1 MNTLNRIRNL
11 IISSYEARLKDKKNL
26 IKMNE
31 KIRTCMKNMNEKN
44 LFYFCFSN
52 TNKKEYKANTSINA

>member
-1 MNTLNRIRNL
+1 
-11 IISSYEARLKDKKNL
+11 
-26 IKMNE
+26 MNE